1 MSLELLN
8 FQGYGPYVW
17 PAFIFTFLGCFLLYL
32 KTKKEFKKQEKLFL
46 ETFTVPKLAINQNRK
61 FRKQS
66 IKQVA
71 LPVKTF

>member
-32 KTKKEFKKQEKLFL
+32 KTKKEFKK
-46 ETFTVPKLAINQNRK
+46 LAINQNRK

>member
-1 MSLELLN
+1 M
-8 FQGYGPYVW
+8 
-17 PAFIFTFLGCFLLYL
+17 
-32 KTKKEFKKQEKLFL
+32 TKKEFKKQEKLFL